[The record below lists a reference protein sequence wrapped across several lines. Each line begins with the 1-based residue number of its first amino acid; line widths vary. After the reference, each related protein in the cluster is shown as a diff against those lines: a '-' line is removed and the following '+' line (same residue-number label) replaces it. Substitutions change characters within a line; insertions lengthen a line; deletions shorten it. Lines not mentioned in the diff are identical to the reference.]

1 MVFEVHIIALSI
13 SIIFMKNKYKK
24 PLSCKVLVPTKKVIL
39 FIFAIELLI
48 K

>member
-1 MVFEVHIIALSI
+1 MVFEVYIIVFFI

-24 PLSCKVLVPTKKVIL
+24 FLLCKVFVFIKKVIL
-39 FIFAIELLI
+39 FIFVIELLI